1 MNPTQWESDDLFPR
15 YILSSSSL
23 NLTMSPDALST
34 PTDQSSQPERKGK
47 GRSNP
52 VEIPSSGAEGA
63 PYDLFSFSPDTHNV
77 PGSSHPGPS
86 SPPANRNDLTTT
98 IQKLNSQHDLDA
110 IHYDTDL
117 PFLDKGKAKDS
128 PPILPPLTFPPITF
142 DICPSP
148 SLISEPGASSYGSLH
163 LQHIEHESLSYTP
176 PVLRSSNAHAMLSPS
191 SPRRRSF
198 SIPAARCPERL
209 VSSSVHTR
217 VDIEPSRGPN
227 DHSHKHSSSD
237 RRKTRS
243 VPGSPGVGVQVPVNL
258 DAVDAGSC
266 LAPWM
271 RDFKSRS
278 KDKSKAGSY
287 SYLVLDHDGGG
298 STAVLPE
305 YCSAYFA
312 TRPVAGDRP
321 RRANGRSYSDPY
333 PLPHPFDVVSSYT
346 TDAFVPIPVIKPP
359 NLFDGILPREIR
371 LRIFGFL
378 VEIYEDDHA
387 RRVREGR
394 WSANKAAKHKW
405 VGRDQGVRELM
416 RLKRVSAHPFPCDI
430 HDQHIL
436 RTGLQSMV
444 HSDSRW
450 TIME

>member
-1 MNPTQWESDDLFPR
+1 MNPNQWESDDLFPR

-23 NLTMSPDALST
+23 NLTMSSDALST
-34 PTDQSSQPERKGK
+34 PTDQPSQPERKGK

-52 VEIPSSGAEGA
+52 VEIPSSGTEGA

-77 PGSSHPGPS
+77 PASSHPGPS
-86 SPPANRNDLTTT
+86 SLPANRNDHTTT
-98 IQKLNSQHDLDA
+98 LQKSTSQHDLDA

-117 PFLDKGKAKDS
+117 PFLDKRKATDS
-128 PPILPPLTFPPITF
+128 PPILPPLTFPPVTF

-148 SLISEPGASSYGSLH
+148 SLISDTGASSYGSLH
-163 LQHIEHESLSYTP
+163 LQHIEHESLTYTP
-176 PVLRSSNAHAMLSPS
+176 PVLRNSTVHAMLSPS

-217 VDIEPSRGPN
+217 VDIVPLGGPN
-227 DHSHKHSSSD
+227 NHSHNHSSSD
-237 RRKTRS
+237 RRKARS
-243 VPGSPGVGVQVPVNL
+243 VPGSPGVGVQIPVKL

-271 RDFKSRS
+271 RDFKMRS
-278 KDKSKAGSY
+278 KDKFKAGSY
-287 SYLVLDHDGGG
+287 SYLVLDHDSGGPTG
-298 STAVLPE
+298 VLPE
-305 YCSAYFA
+305 YGPAYFA
-312 TRPVAGDRP
+312 ARPVVGDRP

-346 TDAFVPIPVIKPP
+346 MDAFVPIPVIRPP
-359 NLFDGILPREIR
+359 NLFDGILPRELR

-394 WSANKAAKHKW
+394 WSANKAGKHKW
-405 VGRDQGVRELM
+405 VGRDQGIRELV
-416 RLKRVSAHPFPCDI
+416 RLKRVRMYPFPCDI
-430 HDQHIL
+430 HHQRIL

-444 HSDSRW
+444 DSDS
-450 TIME
+450 